1 MGQFSRDS
9 YFTDKRPLVDNIMYD
24 RAPGKRERVDQGIMD
39 PEHLGLHRIVSNR
52 VSYSQLGTRRSYL
65 LDQ

>member
-24 RAPGKRERVDQGIMD
+24 RAPGKRERVDQRNHGS
-39 PEHLGLHRIVSNR
+39 RTS
-52 VSYSQLGTRRSYL
+52 GTAS
-65 LDQ
+65 DCQQ